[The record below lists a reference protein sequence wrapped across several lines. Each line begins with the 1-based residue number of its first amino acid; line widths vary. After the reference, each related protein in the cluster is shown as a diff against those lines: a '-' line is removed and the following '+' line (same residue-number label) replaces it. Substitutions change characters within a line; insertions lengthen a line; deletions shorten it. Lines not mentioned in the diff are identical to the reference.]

1 MKNLKYLFL
10 TIIMLSATYSCVE
23 DEIMTKEEPVVEG
36 SVLKLNE
43 VMSKDID
50 DNPDW
55 IEVYNSGTADM
66 DISGYFLN
74 DKATAEGGFEIP
86 SGTIITAGGFY
97 LVDANESGESISSGG
112 EDVSLAEPDG
122 TIIDH
127 TVTPDM
133 TSNVGLTWARE
144 IDGGGEW
151 LVSSPTPAS
160 SNGSAVNTAPILA
173 ADLLTEFIDVYA
185 VTASDAD
192 GVSSVKLI
200 FMVND
205 GVQSIDMALVDGEY
219 KTTVPKANVGDV
231 VKYYVVATDST
242 GLTTYYPEDGSNVPA
257 EFIVAGGVYEL
268 NIEGENAGF
277 RGEVTF
283 TVAPYYPE
291 QVDEI
296 KLYYLLPGESQ
307 DAINDDKT
315 SVVLTQQNPDA
326 FSGIIPAQNTDD
338 VISYYLRVEYLDGT
352 KTYYLLEELDVDG
365 NVISDFN
372 HDLGT
377 TWPSYTV
384 EAIVYDDVVDTTVNS
399 TEGPLTSLT
408 FATNPV
414 PGTDMNLVLAY
425 TSNEEITEA
434 RVYFAVGDAPVYIK
448 ANKVSGEDDASFT
461 QTGVTINMANID
473 AEDEGGTI
481 TSNTSVTGA
490 KVSFYV
496 RISTDTA
503 EYYYTND
510 GTMYLDDTPGGGTTD
525 ESDTFKE
532 DPSLWNVYNVQ

>member
-315 SVVLTQQNPDA
+315 SVVLTQNGDT

-384 EAIVYDDVVDTTVNS
+384 EAIVYDAVVETTVNS